1 MNESFQPQP
10 EHKFT
15 EKISPFRNGGDFE
28 RPGFDGQILVDGS
41 ENRGFSSLIIQ
52 VHGEHPPK
60 RMLEDTT
67 RTYFVL
73 EGSGSFSLDGIRK
86 TVEKGE
92 LVVIEPDGE
101 YQYEGEM
108 SLLETNISAT
118 NIFKE
123 LKL

>member
-1 MNESFQPQP
+1 MNESSQPKP
-10 EHKFT
+10 EHKFS

-41 ENRGFSSLIIQ
+41 ENRGFSSLIVQ

-73 EGSGSFSLDGIRK
+73 EGSGSFTLDGVRQA
-86 TVEKGE
+86 VGKGE
-92 LVVIEPDGE
+92 LVVIEPGGE
-101 YQYEGEM
+101 YQYEGDM

-118 NIFKE
+118 NIFKD